1 MKINDASKK
10 SIEGAQSPAQSPAQA
25 RNGKAVAKGEAPAAP
40 AGSVRISPQSQAFA
54 SQVAASGA
62 VFDTAK
68 VAEIKSAIANGTF
81 KVNPERIA
89 DGLID
94 TVKDLIHQRKA

>member
-1 MKINDASKK
+1 MKINDAGKK
-10 SIEGAQSPAQSPAQA
+10 SIDGAQSPVHA
-25 RNGKAVAKGEAPAAP
+25 RGGKAIAKSEAPAAHDD
-40 AGSVRISPQSQAFA
+40 SVRISPQSQAFA
-54 SQVAASGA
+54 SHVAASGA
-62 VFDTAK
+62 VFDAAK

-94 TVKDLIHQRKA
+94 TVKDLIRHRKA